1 MEQSTLPH
9 GRPLTVGQLRAL
21 HANLNK
27 DRVATRDRMSYL
39 EGWDVKATLIKVFGY
54 ANFSAECL
62 DAKVIRE
69 EQIPQRD
76 NPAKMNWSVSAQ
88 ATYRITIHQTGAVF
102 TESAIANN
110 KQPDWAEAADTALKS
125 AQTDALKRAATYLG
139 TQFGLSLYD
148 SGRLIDIITT
158 TLSPDQAEIMED
170 INTARTKTPEAEKAL
185 ARLQARMKVHSP
197 TVTPVDA
204 TASEPTVTTV
214 DHAVT
219 RPTVT
224 EPPAPAPVP
233 VATVT
238 APVAKAL
245 ENAERVAAELDQA
258 ETAPA
263 PAKRARR
270 APTKA
275 KPAVSADKL
284 AIARQALATA
294 EQNAYGD
301 DSARGRAYGTTPPVR
316 NDDDP
321 YLLNYGP
328 GSTEFMADD
337 EIQAREDAGI

>member
-1 MEQSTLPH
+1 MDMEQSTLA
-9 GRPLTVGQLRAL
+9 PLTPRQLEAL
-21 HANLNK
+21 HARLNP
-27 DRVATRDRMSYL
+27 DRVQQRSGMSYL
-39 EGWDVKATLIKVFGY
+39 EAWDVKASLIKVFGY
-54 ANFSAECL
+54 GGFSAECVN
-62 DAKVIRE
+62 AQIIRE
-69 EQIPQRD
+69 EQVAQTGNSDRT
-76 NPAKMNWSVSAQ
+76 NWAVSAQ
-88 ATYRITIHQTGAVF
+88 ATVRLTIPQLGVVY
-102 TESAIANN
+102 TESAIATN
-110 KQPDWAEAADTALKS
+110 KQPDWGEAADTALKS
-125 AQTDALKRAATYLG
+125 AESDALKRAAIYLG
-139 TQFGLSLYD
+139 TQFGLSLYKNGSTD
-148 SGRLIDIITT
+148 NIINTV
-158 TLSPDQAEIMED
+158 LAPGQQEIVAD
-170 INTARTKTPEAEKAL
+170 INVARAQTPEAEAAK

-197 TVTPVDA
+197 TVTEVDA
-204 TASEPTVTTV
+204 TVSEPTVTTV

-270 APTKA
+270 TSAKA
-275 KPAVSADKL
+275 KPAAVSADKL

-328 GSTEFMADD
+328 GSPDFVMDD
-337 EIQAREDAGI
+337 EIQAREDAR